1 MGLLDGKVAA
11 ITGAGGGIGRT
22 HALLF
27 AREGARVVV
36 NDVGG
41 SRDGDGDGDRSMAE
55 RVVDEIREAGGEAIV
70 HTGDISR
77 REGAEGLIRAAVDGY
92 GKLDVLVNNAGILRD
107 KTLRK
112 MTDEM
117 WDAVIRVHLTG
128 SFLCLRAAAQHMIER
143 GEGGAIVNTSSVS
156 GLMGNFGQTNYSAA
170 KAGIYGLTRTA
181 SIELKKY
188 RITVNALAPVAH
200 TRMTED
206 LPMMQ
211 AMPNA
216 ENLLAPEHVSP
227 AALFLAS
234 DLARDIT
241 GQVLAV
247 EGKRVFLFKMIQT
260 DACLPRGESWTA
272 QEIRDRWTEINGL
285 K

>member
-27 AREGARVVV
+27 ASEGARVVV

-41 SRDGDGDGDRSMAE
+41 SRDGSGGDQSMAQQ
-55 RVVDEIREAGGEAIV
+55 VADEIRQAGGEAVV
-70 HTGDISR
+70 HTADISR
-77 REGAEGLIRAAVDGY
+77 REGAESLIRTAIDSY

-117 WDAVIRVHLTG
+117 WDSVIQVHLTG

-143 GEGGAIVNTSSVS
+143 GEGGAIINTSSVS

-170 KAGIYGLTRTA
+170 KAGVYGLTRTA
-181 SIELKKY
+181 AIELKKY

-211 AMPNA
+211 AMPNS

-234 DLARDIT
+234 ELARDIT

-272 QEIRDRWTEINGL
+272 QEIRDRWTEISGL

>member
-11 ITGAGGGIGRT
+11 ITGAGGGIGRA

-27 AREGARVVV
+27 AKEGAKVIVNDLGGARDGSGADDSMASRVV
-36 NDVGG
+36 
-41 SRDGDGDGDRSMAE
+41 A
-55 RVVDEIREAGGEAIV
+55 EIREAGGEAIAN
-70 HTGDISR
+70 HGDISNID
-77 REGAEGLIRAAVDGY
+77 GAKGLIQTALDTY
-92 GKLDVLVNNAGILRD
+92 GKLDIMLNNAGILRD
-107 KTLRK
+107 KSLRK

-117 WDAVIRVHLTG
+117 WHAVIAVHLTG
-128 SFLCLRAAAQHMIER
+128 TFFCVREAALHMVER
-143 GEGGAIVNTSSVS
+143 GEGGRIINTSSVS

-181 SIELKKY
+181 AIELKKH

-206 LPMMQ
+206 LPVMQ
-211 AMPNA
+211 AMSNSQQ
-216 ENLLAPEHVSP
+216 LLAPEHVAP

-234 DLARDIT
+234 ELAADIT

-247 EGKRVFLFKMIQT
+247 EGKRMFMFKMTQT
-260 DACLPRGESWTA
+260 GACMPAGENWTA
-272 QEIRDRWTEINGL
+272 QEIRERWAEISGN